1 MNCRSL
7 DHNII
12 AFLVRYFSDHGK
24 NLNTLVF
31 NLAVGGALAAG
42 VGAYLHFHM
51 GLEWGQAA
59 LFAVSSILF
68 LAAVAMGIVYASQIF

>member
-1 MNCRSL
+1 M
-7 DHNII
+7 
-12 AFLVRYFSDHGK
+12 
-24 NLNTLVF
+24 VF